1 MKLVPET
8 KPDKRNKT
16 ASKDLTMTSCRK
28 IVMSLPFFRFMSNL
42 EQSGRRIPDAESAKL
57 MFLLTVPFYFT
68 KTETRSKK
76 SLT

>member
-16 ASKDLTMTSCRK
+16 TSKDLTMTSCRK
-28 IVMSLPFFRFMSNL
+28 IVMPLPFFRFMSNL

-57 MFLLTVPFYFT
+57 IYPLQYPFILQ
-68 KTETRSKK
+68 KLKGEVKN
-76 SLT
+76 L